1 MVLHAVLLLYFAGM
15 GEPLHNMTALMP
27 ALDII
32 CHPQGLALSRSKV
45 IVSTV
50 GLVPQLRQLRAS
62 GKAKLAVSLHA
73 TTDEVRSWIVPTN
86 RKHPL
91 NELIGAL
98 RELYPLPASANRSS
112 SSSSSSSE
120 AGSRVTSSS
129 SSSSSS
135 SASEAPQ
142 QQQQQQRSARSDD
155 FVVIECVLLKDVN
168 DTGGKGVAAELLLQ
182 DARCTALPLLRLPL
196 PDEWRLQV

>member
-1 MVLHAVLLLYFAGM
+1 VLLLCFAGM

-91 NELIGAL
+91 DELIGAL
-98 RELYPLPASANRSS
+98 RELYPLPASAKR

-120 AGSRVTSSS
+120 AGSAASSS
-129 SSSSSS
+129 SSST
-135 SASEAPQ
+135 SEAPSH
-142 QQQQQQRSARSDD
+142 QQQRSARSDD
-155 FVVIECVLLKDVN
+155 FVVIEYVLLKDIN
-168 DTGGKGVAAELLLQ
+168 DTGGQSHNRQLSCCCMMYCAVTAAL
-182 DARCTALPLLRLPL
+182 CPG
-196 PDEWRLQV
+196 

>member
-1 MVLHAVLLLYFAGM
+1 MVLHAVLLLLIAGM

-86 RKHPL
+86 RKYPL
-91 NELIGAL
+91 DELIGAL
-98 RELYPLPASANRSS
+98 RELYPLPASAKRSS
-112 SSSSSSSE
+112 SSSSSSSNE
-120 AGSRVTSSS
+120 AGSGASSS

-135 SASEAPQ
+135 STSTALQQQQQ

-155 FVVIECVLLKDVN
+155 FVVIEYVLLKDVN
-168 DTGGKGVAAELLLQ
+168 DTGGKGAAAEPLHDVLRYLFY
-182 DARCTALPLLRLPL
+182 TLPLL
-196 PDEWRLQV
+196 DECWHD

>member
-1 MVLHAVLLLYFAGM
+1 MLLCVAGM

-32 CHPQGLALSRSKV
+32 CHPQGLAVSRSKV

-86 RKHPL
+86 RKYPL
-91 NELIGAL
+91 DELIGAL
-98 RELYPLPASANRSS
+98 RELYPLPTSAKRSSSSTSSSTSISQAGGGASSRSRSS
-112 SSSSSSSE
+112 SSSTN
-120 AGSRVTSSS
+120 A
-129 SSSSSS
+129 
-135 SASEAPQ
+135 ALQQQ
-142 QQQQQQRSARSDD
+142 QQQQQQRSVKSDD
-155 FVVIECVLLKDVN
+155 FVLIEYVLLKDVN
-168 DTGGKGVAAELLLQ
+168 DTGRQPGQLSCKCMIYCVITAALLK
-182 DARCTALPLLRLPL
+182 AESAFVH
-196 PDEWRLQV
+196 EF